1 MTDLTDRLA
10 ALGVTLPEVEALAD
24 PRTARDIERL
34 RANYNGVEQLQAALA
49 AVVGLL
55 EDARHHNWVESQA
68 ARKATKRAE
77 KAEDQR
83 MQLKA
88 DIDTLRGLLDR
99 AEAENAR
106 LLRLLDKPFL
116 EKLAELEAEN
126 ARLREAWRNDHN
138 ALTDRGSELLAEN
151 KLLVDHAAEHERLQ
165 KQAEAALVMRAIA
178 KQEADHD

>member
-1 MTDLTDRLA
+1 VTDPNPEYTA
-10 ALGVTLPEVEALAD
+10 ALERRLNELAHYKHSYHVM
-24 PRTARDIERL
+24 RGERD
-34 RANYNGVEQLQAALA
+34 
-49 AVVGLL
+49 
-55 EDARHHNWVESQA
+55 
-68 ARKATKRAE
+68 K
-77 KAEDQR
+77 
-83 MQLKA
+83 
-88 DIDTLRGLLDR
+88 